1 MERYIVISTRK
12 GGRTIVYRFN
22 DFKSAYEQYKAILN
36 AYVDSDWLESV
47 YKDTKIE
54 KWNPTTEKYETI

>member
-1 MERYIVISTRK
+1 MEKYIVTSTRK
-12 GGRTIVYRFN
+12 GGRALVYRFN
-22 DFKSAYEQYKAILN
+22 DFKSACAQYKAILN
-36 AYVDSDWLESV
+36 AYRDSDWLESV